1 MYERKHVSEDELDE
15 IFAEGAKLVIAN
27 LKLKGIP
34 IALYDIEKKQVYVEY
49 PDGTRE
55 YIEDV

>member
-1 MYERKHVSEDELDE
+1 MYKRKHVSVDELDE
-15 IFAEGAKLVIAN
+15 IFAEGAKLIISK

-34 IALYDIEKKQVYVEY
+34 IALYDIEKEQAYVEY
-49 PDGTRE
+49 PDGTRK